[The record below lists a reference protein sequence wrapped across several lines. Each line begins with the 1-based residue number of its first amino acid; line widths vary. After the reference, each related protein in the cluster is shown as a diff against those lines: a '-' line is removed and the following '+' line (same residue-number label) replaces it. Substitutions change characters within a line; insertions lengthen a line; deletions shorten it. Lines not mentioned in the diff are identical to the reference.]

1 MIVRVKSVFKFKRF
15 VWKISKTNVHIK
27 LTILFSSCKSLTETD
42 DQYRPPLPCSQPP
55 RLPTSQPP
63 PIAEPNRPP
72 PQEPNRAPPKPPK
85 IGDPPA
91 QRSMQIKPV
100 AHVSPVMQ
108 IANVSPVTQIA
119 SAQQVAPVVR
129 VGGSARSS
137 GSSTPGSAG
146 STSTLGTIGPYS
158 AANSPSLTP
167 LAHQV
172 RAQSQRWFFFK
183 YCYLFIAPIL

>member
-1 MIVRVKSVFKFKRF
+1 
-15 VWKISKTNVHIK
+15 
-27 LTILFSSCKSLTETD
+27 
-42 DQYRPPLPCSQPP
+42 
-55 RLPTSQPP
+55 
-63 PIAEPNRPP
+63 
-72 PQEPNRAPPKPPK
+72 
-85 IGDPPA
+85 
-91 QRSMQIKPV
+91 MQIKPV

-172 RAQSQRWFFFK
+172 RAKSQHCF
-183 YCYLFIAPIL
+183 YLNTVICLLLLFYEADLRLLFLEITPPPQWYIFNILETYYPNVIIMFTTDIPPRYAV

>member
-1 MIVRVKSVFKFKRF
+1 
-15 VWKISKTNVHIK
+15 
-27 LTILFSSCKSLTETD
+27 
-42 DQYRPPLPCSQPP
+42 
-55 RLPTSQPP
+55 
-63 PIAEPNRPP
+63 
-72 PQEPNRAPPKPPK
+72 
-85 IGDPPA
+85 
-91 QRSMQIKPV
+91 MQIKPV

-172 RAQSQRWFFFK
+172 RAQSQHWFSLNTVICLLLLFYEAVRLFFLELSPPPQW
-183 YCYLFIAPIL
+183 YIFIILDTYYPNVIIMFTTDIPPRYAV